1 MINSFKSVLSPVF
14 STNGHLP
21 DWCGSLNAVAF
32 DESGW
37 QAHLRSIDRPCYVV
51 SDGARLGI
59 THQRSMPSGERL
71 ALLAA
76 VGPLNQSQLG
86 SAQFRAAYG
95 LKYAYAAGAMANGI
109 SSAELV
115 IALGQAGLLAS
126 FGAAGLTANRIEA
139 ALQRIQTA
147 LPNGPYAFNLIH
159 SPSEEAL
166 ERNAV
171 ELYLKQGVRT
181 IEASAFLALTTHIVH
196 YRAAG
201 LSLNRQGEIE
211 IGNKVIAKVSRREV
225 ATHFLSP
232 APSSL
237 LQPLVA
243 QGLISEAQA
252 QMAQQVPMCDALTVE
267 ADSGG
272 HTDNR
277 PLNCLLPSLL
287 ELRDELRTRYGYSQV
302 VYIGAAGGIG
312 TPASALGAF
321 TMGADYI
328 VTGSVNQACVESG
341 ASAHTKRILSQAG
354 QADVMMAPAADM
366 FEMGVKVQVL
376 KKGTLFPVR
385 AQKLYELY
393 KACDSLE
400 TIPTAEREKLEKQ
413 IFRKPLD
420 TVWQETE
427 AFFRERDP
435 EQLER
440 AHQNPKRKMAL
451 VFRWYLGLSSRW
463 SNSGEAGRELDYQIW
478 CGPAMGAFN
487 EWTQGT
493 ALATPENR
501 HAVDVAEHL
510 MLGAAYLYRLQHL
523 RIQGVSLPASLST
536 YKPE

>member
-1 MINSFKSVLSPVF
+1 MLTSLLSPVI
-14 STNGHLP
+14 SANNHAP
-21 DWCGSLNAVAF
+21 IWCGPLNAVAF
-32 DESGW
+32 DASGW
-37 QAHLRSIDRPCYVV
+37 RAHLRALDQPCYIL

-59 THQRSMPSGERL
+59 THQSPAGSGEKL

-76 VGPLNQSQLG
+76 VGSMRPSQLG
-86 SAQFRAAYG
+86 SANFRAMHG

-115 IALGQAGLLAS
+115 IALGRAQLLAS

-139 ALQRIQTA
+139 ALQQIQAA
-147 LPNGPYAFNLIH
+147 LSNGPYMFNLIH

-171 ELYLKQGVRT
+171 ELYLKSGVAT
-181 IEASAFLALTTHIVH
+181 VEASAYLALTPHIVR
-196 YRAAG
+196 YRASG
-201 LSLNRQGEIE
+201 LRLNAQGEIE
-211 IGNKVIAKVSRREV
+211 IGHKVIAKVSRHEV
-225 ATHFLSP
+225 ARHFLEP
-232 APSSL
+232 APASL

-243 QGLISEAQA
+243 QGLISEQQA
-252 QMAQQVPMCDALTVE
+252 QMAGRVPMCDALTAE

-277 PLNCLLPSLL
+277 PLVCLLPALL
-287 ELRDELRTRYGYSQV
+287 ELRDELQTKHGYSQT
-302 VYIGAAGGIG
+302 VYVGGAGGIG
-312 TPASALGAF
+312 TPSAALAAF
-321 TMGADYI
+321 MLGADY
-328 VTGSVNQACVESG
+328 VLTGSVNQACVESG
-341 ASAHTKRILSQAG
+341 ASAHTKRILAQAG

-393 KACDSLE
+393 KTCDSLE
-400 TIPTAEREKLEKQ
+400 TIPEAERQKLETQ

-435 EQLER
+435 EQIER
-440 AHQNPKRKMAL
+440 AAQNPKRKMAL

-463 SNSGEAGRELDYQIW
+463 SNSGETGREMDYQIW
-478 CGPAMGAFN
+478 SGPAIGAFN
-487 EWTQGT
+487 EWTQNT
-493 ALATPENR
+493 ALAAPENR
-501 HAVDVAEHL
+501 HAADVAEHL
-510 MLGAAYLYRLQHL
+510 MNGAAYLYRLQHL
-523 RIQGVSLPASLST
+523 RAQGVTLPASLAT